1 MRLFFEI
8 KKLLAIPLTP
18 VIRPFRIKNKK
29 TEKPIINPPVNAD
42 MGVKLIMFIKSL
54 KLEKLDSFFEI
65 IFDILV

>member
-1 MRLFFEI
+1 MPL
-8 KKLLAIPLTP
+8 IPT
-18 VIRPFRIKNKK
+18 IRPFRIKNKK

-54 KLEKLDSFFEI
+54 KLEKPDSFFEI